1 MQLKTD
7 PHIFSGMQRDMSI
20 SKQKPESLYTA
31 KNLRFTARDG
41 DTMLS
46 ITNEKGT
53 TELSI
58 NETLHGSYLGHCVVD
73 DYVILF
79 THEDNNNINPDY
91 IYKITYLTD
100 TDAVVTLLYN
110 GNLNFSTPIET
121 LGIYEND
128 DIQKVYWTD
137 GVNQPRYIFT
147 GNYPENRVTS
157 NNDTQFDFV
166 STLNLEE
173 SITVT
178 RKEGSGSFA
187 PGTIQYAFTYY
198 NKYGRQSNIF
208 YTTLLYYIS
217 YPDRAGSPEDKIST
231 CFQIDVTSL
240 QTEDFDYLRVYSIH
254 RTSENAI
261 PTVKRIIDIDLS
273 TVHDNKTSFTDDG
286 EIGDTVDPTE
296 LLYMGGEL
304 ISAETI
310 TQKDNTIFFGNLVL
324 ERKAID
330 ENLKDHLCIID
341 KTDLSQKPESD
352 WGVSYEEF
360 LKSYNLKKY
369 DSPNGYYNYVSNLDW
384 SSPGFKIK
392 EHYRLG
398 VQFQHKTGKWSEP
411 VFIGDC
417 TVDGKDINDTQ
428 IVPSVEKDS
437 SGNYVLNEPCI
448 RLTLDLNTTFTK
460 DGTTKKWSE
469 WLTDDGYKK
478 VRPVVVFPGLNDRLV
493 LTQGMLCPTVFS
505 KAGRKNKTPFSQSS
519 WFLRPN
525 ILGSKPELHNSLFRE
540 YGNFAE
546 YRHFKAISNVD
557 PTDNTLISRAGE
569 IQGAENEDADSK
581 HFYVDQSIVT
591 MHSPDIEWDN
601 SFYSLDYTNWKLRI
615 VGAIEFTANAG
626 AIDIQT
632 STPSSGDT
640 EGFINR
646 TFGSLNRSK
655 EAGRSL
661 ISGLFWNDGT
671 IRHVPANN
679 GNPEKYEVVSKTE
692 GDAINVIPYN
702 FMVYPWH
709 RTGSLNNDEN
719 RVSDGGTR
727 TAVLKQKKISN
738 LKFSDLNLF
747 FQESNKLSYD
757 ISPIQL
763 FSSDQMSLLKIPFN
777 DSHSS
782 LGNVNYYGNVDT
794 LLNGKTNFY
803 VSKDF
808 NGAPAK
814 VERNLSVTIGPATI
828 NFDNQIIDEG
838 PGAVRMKYKSTK
850 HLVFS
855 LTSNS
860 DRNVV
865 CLPTLNN
872 TYNGT
877 RDMSPD
883 DMFWLS
889 DDSPTLRLFLPIDY
903 TCAGNPNQ
911 DSTMTG
917 DTIAVDLGM
926 LVLDTTNLRIY
937 EVTKVKET
945 EVGLGQSSAEISE
958 HNEYA
963 SYNTEGKYF
972 VYGTNYYKGTSPY
985 NNGKVALMTAEE
997 TQEVTSDPYH
1007 ISQAKINE
1015 TPEYPY
1021 LLLGELYRDDTDS
1034 LNAFN
1039 GKTDDAIKNN
1049 LWIPAGEP
1057 VPITDNPQVDFT
1069 QGDTW
1074 YTRYDCLKTY
1084 PFTQEDEN
1092 QVIEIGSFLCES
1104 RVNGDGRYDRNR
1116 GQISN
1121 INMSPINFNLFNPVY
1136 NNHDNFF
1143 NYRVLDEDYYTLNN
1157 FSNQITWSKE
1167 KQNAAVVDLWT
1178 NITMANTFDL
1188 DGTMGP
1194 ISALRTWKD
1203 TIYCFQDNAIS
1214 VISFNPRVQIPTS
1227 DGVPI
1232 EISNSYKLEGKVYI
1246 SDSIGCSNKQT
1257 IAVTPSGIYFI
1268 DPNSRELYNLAGNQL
1283 TSVSGS
1289 HGFSNWFKT
1298 NMLSYTFYDKNRN
1311 DLYVLNNSECIVYSE
1326 VIGQFT
1332 SFMDYNNTPAMFN
1345 VNDKFYAFKN
1355 NNIDNSTALHSLF
1368 TGPYNYFFTDFKD
1381 YWFEFISN
1389 QDSAVDKTFS
1399 TVDVRVDFRDA
1410 NNAVIHDEFLD
1421 SIKVQTEYQNTGEVT
1436 LSKSIGPNRADAKKK
1451 FRVWRVNIPR
1461 NSGNSLSRIRNTWSK
1476 IKFSKVNTSDVKM
1489 ELHDLSV
1496 QYFI

>member
-147 GNYPENRVTS
+147 GSYPENRVTS

-369 DSPNGYYNYVSNLDW
+369 DSPNGYYNYISNLDW

-411 VFIGDC
+411 VFIGDY

-428 IVPSVEKDS
+428 IVPSVEKDA

-469 WLTDDGYKK
+469 WLADDGYKK

-557 PTDNTLISRAGE
+557 PTDSNLISRAGE

-671 IRHVPANN
+671 IRHIPASSSD
-679 GNPEKYEVVSKTE
+679 PEKYEVAKTE
-692 GDAINVIPYN
+692 DSTINVIPYN

-763 FSSDQMSLLKIPFN
+763 FSSDQMSLLK
-777 DSHSS
+777 
-782 LGNVNYYGNVDT
+782 
-794 LLNGKTNFY
+794 
-803 VSKDF
+803 
-808 NGAPAK
+808 
-814 VERNLSVTIGPATI
+814 
-828 NFDNQIIDEG
+828 
-838 PGAVRMKYKSTK
+838 
-850 HLVFS
+850 
-855 LTSNS
+855 
-860 DRNVV
+860 
-865 CLPTLNN
+865 N
-872 TYNGT
+872 T
-877 RDMSPD
+877 
-883 DMFWLS
+883 
-889 DDSPTLRLFLPIDY
+889 
-903 TCAGNPNQ
+903 
-911 DSTMTG
+911 
-917 DTIAVDLGM
+917 V
-926 LVLDTTNLRIY
+926 
-937 EVTKVKET
+937 
-945 EVGLGQSSAEISE
+945 
-958 HNEYA
+958 
-963 SYNTEGKYF
+963 
-972 VYGTNYYKGTSPY
+972 
-985 NNGKVALMTAEE
+985 
-997 TQEVTSDPYH
+997 
-1007 ISQAKINE
+1007 
-1015 TPEYPY
+1015 
-1021 LLLGELYRDDTDS
+1021 
-1034 LNAFN
+1034 
-1039 GKTDDAIKNN
+1039 
-1049 LWIPAGEP
+1049 
-1057 VPITDNPQVDFT
+1057 
-1069 QGDTW
+1069 
-1074 YTRYDCLKTY
+1074 
-1084 PFTQEDEN
+1084 
-1092 QVIEIGSFLCES
+1092 
-1104 RVNGDGRYDRNR
+1104 
-1116 GQISN
+1116 
-1121 INMSPINFNLFNPVY
+1121 
-1136 NNHDNFF
+1136 
-1143 NYRVLDEDYYTLNN
+1143 
-1157 FSNQITWSKE
+1157 
-1167 KQNAAVVDLWT
+1167 
-1178 NITMANTFDL
+1178 
-1188 DGTMGP
+1188 
-1194 ISALRTWKD
+1194 
-1203 TIYCFQDNAIS
+1203 
-1214 VISFNPRVQIPTS
+1214 
-1227 DGVPI
+1227 
-1232 EISNSYKLEGKVYI
+1232 
-1246 SDSIGCSNKQT
+1246 
-1257 IAVTPSGIYFI
+1257 
-1268 DPNSRELYNLAGNQL
+1268 
-1283 TSVSGS
+1283 
-1289 HGFSNWFKT
+1289 
-1298 NMLSYTFYDKNRN
+1298 
-1311 DLYVLNNSECIVYSE
+1311 
-1326 VIGQFT
+1326 
-1332 SFMDYNNTPAMFN
+1332 
-1345 VNDKFYAFKN
+1345 
-1355 NNIDNSTALHSLF
+1355 
-1368 TGPYNYFFTDFKD
+1368 
-1381 YWFEFISN
+1381 
-1389 QDSAVDKTFS
+1389 
-1399 TVDVRVDFRDA
+1399 
-1410 NNAVIHDEFLD
+1410 
-1421 SIKVQTEYQNTGEVT
+1421 
-1436 LSKSIGPNRADAKKK
+1436 
-1451 FRVWRVNIPR
+1451 
-1461 NSGNSLSRIRNTWSK
+1461 
-1476 IKFSKVNTSDVKM
+1476 
-1489 ELHDLSV
+1489 
-1496 QYFI
+1496 